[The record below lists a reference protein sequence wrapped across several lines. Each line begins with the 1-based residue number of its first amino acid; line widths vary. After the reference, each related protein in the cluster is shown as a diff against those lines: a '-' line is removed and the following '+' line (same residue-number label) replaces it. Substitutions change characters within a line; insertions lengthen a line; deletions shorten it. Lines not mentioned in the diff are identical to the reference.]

1 MGNGYIFLDE
11 KEGDVFWKLAEL
23 CSTLQ
28 LLKRSTSEPVLK
40 VSESPE
46 NGFGCQLQIRR
57 SLHSPPGEQGQKAD
71 EGENRVQNPKECHEH
86 PLFQSKF
93 CHHWKNNF

>member
-1 MGNGYIFLDE
+1 MGNGHIFLDE
-11 KEGDVFWKLAEL
+11 KEGDVFWKLVEL

-40 VSESPE
+40 VSESPK

-57 SLHSPPGEQGQKAD
+57 GLQSPSGEQGQEAN
-71 EGENRVQNPKECHEH
+71 EGENRVQNPKERH
-86 PLFQSKF
+86 
-93 CHHWKNNF
+93 

>member
-11 KEGDVFWKLAEL
+11 KEGDVFWKLVEL

-46 NGFGCQLQIRR
+46 NGFGYQLQIRR

-71 EGENRVQNPKECHEH
+71 EGENRVQNPKERD
-86 PLFQSKF
+86 
-93 CHHWKNNF
+93 

>member
-11 KEGDVFWKLAEL
+11 KEGDVFWKLVEL

-40 VSESPE
+40 VSESPK

-57 SLHSPPGEQGQKAD
+57 GLQSPSGEQRQ
-71 EGENRVQNPKECHEH
+71 EGNEGKYRV
-86 PLFQSKF
+86 
-93 CHHWKNNF
+93 